1 LQKSA
6 LEPSLVHGGGGRS
19 QRQQQQHRS
28 SAAGPNN
35 PLAQSLGAAQEELLM
50 ASLERLDQQLLQ
62 RKQSMPTT
70 AAHKQ
75 HTNMQTQAQPHG
87 RTAARR

>member
-1 LQKSA
+1 LA
-6 LEPSLVHGGGGRS
+6 HGSGGRS
-19 QRQQQQHRS
+19 QQQQQQQHS

-62 RKQSMPTT
+62 RKQSVST
-70 AAHKQ
+70 AASHKQ
-75 HTNMQTQAQPHG
+75 HNMQAQAQPHG